1 MENKKTSKAKRL
13 RTSHMDAMLASLPPT
28 RMGTNTSAAQANT
41 SAAQAN
47 TSAMPANV
55 SPRCL
60 NPAAPQAL
68 LAATP
73 DGPNPTNPAIA
84 LRLTNTSAPTARS
97 AASPAAVSTA

>member
-1 MENKKTSKAKRL
+1 
-13 RTSHMDAMLASLPPT
+13 MDAMLASLPPT
-28 RMGTNTSAAQANT
+28 RMGTNT